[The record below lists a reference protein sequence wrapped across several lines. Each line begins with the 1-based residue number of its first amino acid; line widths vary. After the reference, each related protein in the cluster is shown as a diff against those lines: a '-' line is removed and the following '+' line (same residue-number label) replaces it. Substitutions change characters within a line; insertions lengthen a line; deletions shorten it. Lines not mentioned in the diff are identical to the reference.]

1 MHKLERPSDV
11 IRGFTPAWF
20 TVNMGTGLAGLL
32 LYKFPYPWSPL
43 RYISMAIALFNLI
56 LFALFSVIFLWRL
69 VRHQDLH
76 RILLHPQMSM
86 ALGAIPMGFSTL
98 IISLVTMITPYGAP
112 WVPVLSLVLWAVNVA
127 LSVLTL
133 FIVPL
138 AVITHQEQTLEKVN
152 ATMVLPIVP
161 AIVVASTGGVVS
173 SIYNGA
179 IATAVIVVSYSMWA
193 MGLGLSMMVIVVYL
207 VRLTFFRLP
216 PKEAI
221 ASVFIPLGSLS
232 QSSYA
237 IQLLG

>member
-179 IATAVIVVSYSMWA
+179 IATAVIV
-193 MGLGLSMMVIVVYL
+193 
-207 VRLTFFRLP
+207 
-216 PKEAI
+216 
-221 ASVFIPLGSLS
+221 
-232 QSSYA
+232 
-237 IQLLG
+237 